1 MFDYMELEFSQIE
14 QSETALSDGLYIPD
28 AGECMRCGQCVS
40 VCPTFRI
47 FETDEET
54 PRRRIRTISKLIVEK
69 QPISVDEQLHL
80 DHCLQ
85 CRACETA
92 CPSHMAYGALF
103 DKAQAELQPGR
114 TCFWQVELGFW
125 LIAHKHVRN
134 MLLPLISVY
143 LKSGL
148 QQLVSRSSLLDKLKL
163 TNAASLLKHPSLSYL
178 SSNYP
183 VKKRKSRGRVALFTG
198 CLAEQFDQPTQLAAI
213 KLLNAFGYEVVVPE
227 NQSCCGAIHSH
238 HGRSAQSLIDNNI
251 ATFYALEV
259 DAIIVTATGCGATL
273 ADYHSGDEEKS
284 GWFRRYVFDINDFLL
299 AHWPESL
306 QLAASNL
313 NVAVHEP
320 CSQRNTLKNSQAVYA
335 LLQKIPGL
343 NIVPL
348 PENNL
353 CCGAG
358 GSYMLSHPE
367 IAQQLKQR
375 KLQSIATSAA
385 DLIVSSNFACA
396 YYLNA
401 QQPKTALSVMHP
413 IQLLADRI

>member
-1 MFDYMELEFSQIE
+1 MFEYMEFEFAQIE
-14 QSETALSDGLYIPD
+14 SNESTFSDGLYIPE
-28 AGECMRCGQCVS
+28 ASECMRCGQCVS
-40 VCPTFRI
+40 VCPTFRL

-54 PRRRIRTISKLIVEK
+54 PRQRIRTISKLLVEK
-69 QPISVDEQLHL
+69 QPISSDEQLHL

-85 CRACETA
+85 CRACETV

-103 DKAQAELQPGR
+103 DKAQAELQISR
-114 TCFWQVELGFW
+114 THSWQVELGFW
-125 LIAHKHVRN
+125 LIAHKQVRN

-148 QQLVSRSSLLDKLKL
+148 QQLVNRSGVLERLKL
-163 TNAASLLKHPSLSYL
+163 SNAASLLRQPSLSYL
-178 SSNYP
+178 SSIHP
-183 VKKRKSRGRVALFTG
+183 VKKRKIKGRVALFTG
-198 CLAEQFDQPTQLAAI
+198 CLAEQFDQSTQLAAI

-238 HGRSAQSLIDNNI
+238 HGRSAQSMIDNNI

-259 DAIIVTATGCGATL
+259 DAIVYTATGCGATL
-273 ADYHSGDEEKS
+273 ADYRSDDEEKS
-284 GWFRRYVFDINDFLL
+284 GWFRRYVVDINDFLL
-299 AHWPESL
+299 AHWPAGL
-306 QLAASNL
+306 TLAASNL
-313 NVAVHEP
+313 NVSVHEP
-320 CSQRNTLKNSQAVYA
+320 CSQCNTLKNTQAVYA

-343 NIVPL
+343 NIVAL

-358 GSYMLSHPE
+358 GSYMLSHPD
-367 IAQQLKQR
+367 IAQRLKQR
-375 KLQSIATSAA
+375 KREAIDKSAA
-385 DLIVSSNFACA
+385 DLIVSSNFGCA
-396 YYLNA
+396 YFLNA